1 LKLESLKRMHRVIG
15 AKVIE
20 EELTQGRYPTLTS
33 LGGDLSTDFHV
44 KSLLRDI
51 ARLDKDALSIEILSF
66 EADNDK
72 PTTLVHIPR
81 TGRYDLF
88 CRGQKKTR
96 WVDKVLDGM
105 IPVAS
110 VVDETALDPGGDDEV
125 GTTQE
130 DRARWR
136 IAHLGQVY
144 PDEFVKSAQLVG
156 IPVH

>member
-1 LKLESLKRMHRVIG
+1 
-15 AKVIE
+15 
-20 EELTQGRYPTLTS
+20 
-33 LGGDLSTDFHV
+33 
-44 KSLLRDI
+44 
-51 ARLDKDALSIEILSF
+51 
-66 EADNDK
+66 
-72 PTTLVHIPR
+72 
-81 TGRYDLF
+81 
-88 CRGQKKTR
+88 
-96 WVDKVLDGM
+96 M